1 MLSAVWNI
9 LSELSPWLLLGAV
22 VAGLMHI
29 LIPSGG
35 LKKLLRGRGGVV
47 ASVLMGIPLPLCSC
61 SVIPVGIGLRQ
72 QGASSGAAIGFLIS
86 TPQTGIDSIL
96 VSGSM
101 LGWPFAIFKV
111 FAALI
116 MGVIGGGLTQL
127 FGSDSRMEPTTEAF
141 EAAGGT
147 IQPLAKRCLGAALH
161 SVELLRSIWR
171 WLVVGIVVSAAISWL
186 VPPDQLT
193 ALVGVSGVMPVM
205 ATLLISLPLYVCA
218 TASVPI
224 AAALVSSGLP
234 AGAAMVFLVAG
245 PATNLATLGSVY
257 RSFGPR
263 ATGLYLLTM
272 IGGSIAAGLLFDV
285 VLPVHA
291 VQDFTQHDHR
301 NGLSVLC
308 SVVVAG
314 MIAWFAV
321 DDLRRFFQS
330 VPASTDQ
337 AYRITGMTCD
347 NCAIGLER
355 ALREISGVH
364 DATVRYATKEAR
376 ISGNPAI
383 RDILQ
388 VISSHGFV
396 AAHTL
401 GGGSATKKSVSLAEG
416 KVSLGE
422 GEPIALSLPNEDSV

>member
-1 MLSAVWNI
+1 MLSALWNV
-9 LSELSPWLLLGAV
+9 LSELSPWLLLGTA
-22 VAGLMHI
+22 VAGLMHM

-35 LKKLLRGRGGVV
+35 LQRLLQGRGGLI
-47 ASVLMGIPLPLCSC
+47 ASVLIGIPLPLCSC
-61 SVIPVGIGLRQ
+61 SVIPVGIGLRK

-116 MGVIGGGLTQL
+116 MGVIGGGLTQV
-127 FGSDSRMEPTTEAF
+127 FGSDSRMERKIGAVD
-141 EAAGGT
+141 AADQT
-147 IQPLAKRCLGAALH
+147 SQPLAIRCLRAVLH

-186 VPPDQLT
+186 VPPDQIT
-193 ALVGVSGVMPVM
+193 GLVGESGVMPM
-205 ATLLISLPLYVCA
+205 LAMLLISLPLYVCA

-234 AGAAMVFLVAG
+234 TGAAMVFLVAG
-245 PATNLATLGSVY
+245 PATNLATLGAVY
-257 RSFGPR
+257 RSFGTR

-272 IGGSIAAGLLFDV
+272 IGGSIAAGLLFDL
-285 VLPVHA
+285 VLPVHV

-301 NGLSVLC
+301 NWVSVLC
-308 SVVVAG
+308 SVVMVG

-321 DDLRRFFQS
+321 DDLRRVFQS
-330 VPASTDQ
+330 VPVSTDLT
-337 AYRITGMTCD
+337 YRITGMTCD

-355 ALREISGVH
+355 ELREIPGVN
-364 DATVRYATKEAR
+364 DATVRYLTEEAR
-376 ISGNPAI
+376 ISGNPTF
-383 RDILQ
+383 RDIFQ
-388 VISSHGFV
+388 VISNHGFV
-396 AAHTL
+396 AERVF
-401 GGGSATKKSVSLAEG
+401 GDESATKKSVSLTE
-416 KVSLGE
+416 
-422 GEPIALSLPNEDSV
+422 